1 MLGGD
6 HLLGRD
12 APLAAAEAFD
22 LGDAAGVMTTP
33 RRPRLVSSSTAQIR
47 LRALVSP
54 GKRPIT
60 LVRRRTSTKVRSS
73 RFVLRIRLHTFAL
86 NSAEGIYTPGAAGDH
101 RYRVSTL
108 PEDFTGREP
117 GVAG

>member
-6 HLLGRD
+6 HLLGG
-12 APLAAAEAFD
+12 AGLLAAAEAFD

-33 RRPRLVSSSTAQIR
+33 RQPRLESSSTAQIR

-73 RFVLRIRLHTFAL
+73 RFVERIRLRCSDGQRRCATRA
-86 NSAEGIYTPGAAGDH
+86 SRSRSMTAIADGYA
-101 RYRVSTL
+101 S
-108 PEDFTGREP
+108 
-117 GVAG
+117 